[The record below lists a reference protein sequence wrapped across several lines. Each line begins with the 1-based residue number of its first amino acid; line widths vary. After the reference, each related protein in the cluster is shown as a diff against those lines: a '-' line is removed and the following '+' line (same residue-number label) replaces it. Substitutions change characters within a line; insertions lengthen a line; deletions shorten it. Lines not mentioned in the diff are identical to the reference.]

1 MLFRSAFENLVY
13 ASQLLQADAIKYG
26 VEHFRRERGYCM
38 GSIYW
43 QFNDCWPV
51 ASWSSV
57 DYFGRYKALH
67 YAARR
72 FYAPVA
78 MGLFAENGKLTV
90 NIANETREKFRG
102 RVRLTLCRADLT
114 ELDRRECAVEVA
126 PLHSSDVLNYELPE
140 FDPYSCYLA
149 ADLFD
154 EQGNFLTR
162 RVETLVPAK
171 HFTWQKPTLCAEFT
185 DRDGGV
191 EIAVSS
197 DVFTKGVFIDFRDFD
212 CVLSDNFFALTDKAP
227 YRVFARTG
235 KTAAELRENAVFKT
249 VYDIR

>member
-1 MLFRSAFENLVY
+1 M
-13 ASQLLQADAIKYG
+13 
-26 VEHFRRERGYCM
+26 
-38 GSIYW
+38 
-43 QFNDCWPV
+43 
-51 ASWSSV
+51 
-57 DYFGRYKALH
+57 
-67 YAARR
+67 
-72 FYAPVA
+72 
-78 MGLFAENGKLTV
+78 
-90 NIANETREKFRG
+90 
-102 RVRLTLCRADLT
+102 
-114 ELDRRECAVEVA
+114 
-126 PLHSSDVLNYELPE
+126 
-140 FDPYSCYLA
+140 
-149 ADLFD
+149 FD

-235 KTAAELRENAVFKT
+235 KTAAELGQLPSQQLQQAVHFGNAAGSLTTMKSGAIPAMPTQEEIEACLKT
-249 VYDIR
+249 RKLMEA